1 MIRSLIDYLTNYIL
15 SNNFQNQVVQT
26 ALLETQDPEEVSVT
40 VKAFMTADL
49 PNELIE
55 LLEKIVLNNSVFSEH
70 RWGYARSGSR
80 GRRCDLVR
88 FKHLLNIHFLLQSCL
103 ASSTQPHYQLLP
115 GHMFSLLILSVS
127 LFNLSL
133 TLFKSYWSFIAH
145 LKSSLFQEAT
155 LPLPALAHTTLR
167 DKELTFIK
175 GWVCPKYIKLLKSWW
190 TKLGNILQE
199 N

>member
-1 MIRSLIDYLTNYIL
+1 MNWLSYWRRLFWITLSSVSTGEGMPEVGVEEDVVTWSDSNTCLTFTFCCNHVSLHPPNLTI
-15 SNNFQNQVVQT
+15 SCSPDT
-26 ALLETQDPEEVSVT
+26 C
-40 VKAFMTADL
+40 
-49 PNELIE
+49 
-55 LLEKIVLNNSVFSEH
+55 SVF
-70 RWGYARSGSR
+70 
-80 GRRCDLVR
+80 
-88 FKHLLNIHFLLQSCL
+88 LL
-103 ASSTQPHYQLLP
+103 
-115 GHMFSLLILSVS
+115 LSVS

-145 LKSSLFQEAT
+145 LKSSLFQKAT

-167 DKELTFIK
+167 ERELTFIK